1 MGLEVAAHDVEHPAP
16 PAVVPD
22 VVGLTQSDAVLALAA
37 AGFSVQV
44 TTQWECDPHDSCGAV
59 AGQVWLETPPGG
71 AVADPNS
78 TVIIWVN
85 PSG

>member
-1 MGLEVAAHDVEHPAP
+1 MNSANAKVALVTGATRGVGKGV
-16 PAVVPD
+16 AV
-22 VVGLTQSDAVLALAA
+22 GLAA